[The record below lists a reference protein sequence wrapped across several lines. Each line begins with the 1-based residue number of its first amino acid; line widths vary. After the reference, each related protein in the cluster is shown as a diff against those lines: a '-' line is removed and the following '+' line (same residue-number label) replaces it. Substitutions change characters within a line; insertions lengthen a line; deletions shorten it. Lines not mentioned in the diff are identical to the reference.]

1 MYIFYVAST
10 SEECRLI
17 PPCMNG
23 RAVCPN
29 SGAVSSGTSGP
40 SKKRV
45 GPKNPTLFFYV
56 KLRCYEQI

>member
-1 MYIFYVAST
+1 MWLRT

-29 SGAVSSGTSGP
+29 SRLLAAA
-40 SKKRV
+40 RV
-45 GPKNPTLFFYV
+45 DSQEKSWA
-56 KLRCYEQI
+56 

>member
-1 MYIFYVAST
+1 MAST

-29 SGAVSSGTSGP
+29 SGLLAAARTDSQ
-40 SKKRV
+40 KRV

-56 KLRCYEQI
+56 KLRCCEQI